1 MGMRMNGWYDL
12 TSLDAINEEED
23 EQGLRESLRYALRA
37 SCMH

>member
-23 EQGLRESLRYALRA
+23 EQGLRESLRCMPEA
-37 SCMH
+37 S